1 MTIGTIGDERVAPR
15 PGRFPSPHPLLPG
28 SPALYFQTD
37 LAPGRLE
44 HAAELMQNEQVGVVV
59 TLTQQSYQSGLGSV
73 LADCRKAGADLDGIL
88 LDANCYSGKGRRVDT
103 RLNQNWVTAQRRA
116 GLRVQLTDSPYIPA
130 GDRATLAAIL
140 AQASGFGDGTVC
152 ELAMPLQWLIR
163 DVEFLADTIN
173 REGVPV
179 ALALEHAKDPLGVA
193 KAVAG
198 LDHLLDVSRVK
209 IGMLRS
215 DLSVIGAVAFGASW
229 GAVGATSA
237 LRHIYPIKV
246 GGGGRPP
253 TISALVPSCM
263 AYRSLEMIAA
273 GIAAS
278 PDNEIPWR
286 CGCRFCTGLTI
297 EPIVSSAAAYR
308 HSLAAI
314 ALLGERV
321 LMGPSVLVRKHTW
334 LQTCNHAQTV
344 NLDIGATTGLNWE
357 PPAFQGAWWK
367 LYNKLPPL
375 IPATV

>member
-1 MTIGTIGDERVAPR
+1 MTIGLIGDERVAPR

-28 SPALYFQTD
+28 APALYFQTD

-44 HAAELMQNEQVGVVV
+44 HAAELMQNEQVGVVL
-59 TLTQQSYQSGLGSV
+59 TLTRQSYQSGLSSV
-73 LADCRKAGADLDGIL
+73 LADCRAAGADPDGIL

-103 RLNQNWVTAQRRA
+103 RLNPHWVTAQRRA

-130 GDRATLAAIL
+130 GDRAALAAIL

-152 ELAMPLQWLIR
+152 VLALALDWLTH

-173 REGVPV
+173 RAGVPV
-179 ALALEHAKDPLGVA
+179 ALALEHTKDPLGVA
-193 KAVAG
+193 GAVAG
-198 LDHLLDVSRVK
+198 LEHLLDVSQVK

-237 LRHIYPIKV
+237 LRHIYPIK
-246 GGGGRPP
+246 GGGGRPA
-253 TISALVPSCM
+253 TISALVPSCI

-278 PDNEIPWR
+278 PDDEIPWR

-297 EPIVSSAAAYR
+297 EGIVNSAGAYR

-321 LMGPSVLVRKHTW
+321 LMGSSVLVRKHAW
-334 LQTCNHAQTV
+334 LQACNHAQTV
-344 NLDIGATTGLNWE
+344 NLEIGATTDMRWE

-375 IPATV
+375 IPAPV

>member
-1 MTIGTIGDERVAPR
+1 MTIHPIEEGRVMPR
-15 PGRFPSPHPLLPG
+15 PGRFPSPNPLLPG
-28 SPALYFQTD
+28 APALYFQTD
-37 LAPGRLE
+37 LAPGRLG
-44 HAAELMQNEQVGVVV
+44 HAAELMQNEQVGVVI
-59 TLTQQSYQSGLGSV
+59 TLTQQSYQSGLGSI
-73 LADCRKAGADLDGIL
+73 LADCRRAGADLDGIL

-103 RLNQNWVTAQRRA
+103 RLNPHWVTAQRRA
-116 GLRVQLTDSPYIPA
+116 GLRAQLTDSPYLPA
-130 GDRATLAAIL
+130 GDRDALTAIL
-140 AQASGFGDGTVC
+140 GQASRLGDGTVC
-152 ELAMPLQWLIR
+152 VLALPLDWVTR
-163 DVEFLADTIN
+163 DVEFLAEVIN

-193 KAVAG
+193 KAVTG
-198 LDHLLDVSRVK
+198 LAHLLDTSRVK

-237 LRHIYPIKV
+237 LRHIYPIKE
-246 GGGGRPP
+246 GGGGRPA

-286 CGCRFCTGLTI
+286 CSCRFCTGLTI
-297 EPIVSSAAAYR
+297 EPIASSAAAYR

-321 LMGPSVLVRKHTW
+321 LMGPSVLARKHTW

-344 NLDIGATTGLNWE
+344 NLDISATTGMNWE

-375 IPATV
+375 IPAPV